1 MGDDDEVVGLDV
13 HVRLVEE
20 LPLRL
25 TAAVAA
31 GVLAP
36 VEARDVVRRARL
48 LLQAR
53 IAVQATADHSA
64 LDDRDSVGFTR

>member
-1 MGDDDEVVGLDV
+1 MGDDGEVVGLDV

-20 LPLRL
+20 LPYRL

-31 GVLAP
+31 GALAP
-36 VEARDVVRRARL
+36 AEARDVVQRARL

-53 IAVQATADHSA
+53 IAVQATVDHSA
-64 LDDRDSVGFTR
+64 PDDRDSVGFTR